1 MLEGLVLAEE
11 GATLWQMLACLKV
24 LICREMEGLSQL
36 CRRGAGLGASSHGR
50 WLVGFVAE
58 VPKPCKGYKC

>member
-11 GATLWQMLACLKV
+11 GATLWQMLACLEV

-36 CRRGAGLGASSHGR
+36 CQRGAGPALTAGG
-50 WLVGFVAE
+50 W
-58 VPKPCKGYKC
+58 

>member
-11 GATLWQMLACLKV
+11 GATLWQMLACLEV

-36 CRRGAGLGASSHGR
+36 CRHGAGLRASSHGR